1 VINLRIDE
9 KQGDAV
15 QASLDFQSA
24 LQLSPEYRLARCTLE
39 RIDQHR

>member
-24 LQLSPEYRLARCTLE
+24 PQLSPE
-39 RIDQHR
+39 